1 MKRRS
6 ERKRERRREVVGK
19 KRIKRRKEGIE
30 VKIYES
36 RKKIEQ
42 MAGDR

>member
-1 MKRRS
+1 MNRRS

-19 KRIKRRKEGIE
+19 KRIKRRMALIE

-36 RKKIEQ
+36 RKKK
-42 MAGDR
+42 

>member
-19 KRIKRRKEGIE
+19 KRMKRRMELIE

-36 RKKIEQ
+36 RKKK
-42 MAGDR
+42 

>member
-6 ERKRERRREVVGK
+6 ERERERRREVVGK
-19 KRIKRRKEGIE
+19 KRMKRRKELIE

-36 RKKIEQ
+36 RKKK
-42 MAGDR
+42 

>member
-19 KRIKRRKEGIE
+19 KRMKRRMELIE

-36 RKKIEQ
+36 RKKNRTD
-42 MAGDR
+42 GGR